1 MLILVEAGKSGRK
14 SLESWSILESITQ
27 VDWQVGGH
35 GIRRQMSKS
44 ALKKFWQPSLT
55 QRMHSVHCT
64 PPLISAEKIIFTS
77 ACRSDLER
85 LRFKWGDS
93 KDQRLHQSSE
103 KTSFC
108 GMGLRFSIIN
118 TEVFIR
124 MPNLGLMLCWC
135 INTLHVLS
143 IWCSHAFPF
152 YFPFMI

>member
-55 QRMHSVHCT
+55 QDAQCALHT
-64 PPLISAEKIIFTS
+64 PAHLCWENHIYICF
-77 ACRSDLER
+77 RSDLER
-85 LRFKWGDS
+85 LGFEWGNTN
-93 KDQRLHQSSE
+93 DQRLHQSSE

-124 MPNLGLMLCWC
+124 MPNLGLMLYWC
-135 INTLHVLS
+135 INTLQVLS